1 MIKASFV
8 LGYDEMDCEG
18 ETPSEVFLQLERIQ
32 DFDCLVMQ
40 ASMFGHADAADEL
53 LNNYVNPA
61 RWGELT
67 FDVLKNLNIDFGIGK
82 AQCMAIEQLF

>member
-40 ASMFGHADAADEL
+40 ASMFGHVEAGNEL
-53 LNNYVNPA
+53 LNDYVNPA

-67 FDVLKNLNIDFGIGK
+67 FEALKNLDIDFGIGK
-82 AQCMAIEQLF
+82 AKCTAIEEY